1 VSAFLKSAGMAAPA
15 MITAAA
21 LLSQLTALTT
31 FAGMVALAIL
41 LTVVA
46 LMNQFSALRICA
58 GMELQEILMTAAA
71 LNNPMMYTNLSV
83 ILASTELTLW
93 NVSVL
98 LRLWNAHWL
107 VKKATN
113 KNPPLVSAT
122 LSDVQLKTVI
132 AEV

>member
-1 VSAFLKSAGMAAPA
+1 
-15 MITAAA
+15 MITANA
-21 LLSQLTALTT
+21 LMNQLTALWT

-46 LMNQFSALRICA
+46 LTNQFSALRICV
-58 GMELQEILMTAAA
+58 GMELQEILLTAAA
-71 LNNPMMYTNLSV
+71 LNNLMMFTNSSV
-83 ILASTELTLW
+83 MLASTELTPW

-98 LRLWNAHWL
+98 LSLWNAHSG

-113 KNPPLVSAT
+113 KIQPLVSAIPGN
-122 LSDVQLKTVI
+122 VHLKMVT